1 MSDATKDSATKPEDI
16 PKRNRRSLRVG
27 SSILARGEPMLWL
40 AGGGLV
46 VCLLMVLGLLGLV
59 LWQGMTTFWP
69 APTTKPDYLSPRPVQ
84 CHQREMVVGDLS

>member
-1 MSDATKDSATKPEDI
+1 MSDATKAPAAKPEDT
-16 PKRNRRSLRVG
+16 PTRRRRSLRVG

-46 VCLLMVLGLLGLV
+46 VCLLMVIGLLGLV

-69 APTTKPDYLSPRPVQ
+69 APVVQ
-84 CHQREMVVGDLS
+84 VKLVDDQTLMGEITREEIYELN